1 MNVLKLL
8 RCFWK
13 HPITRTE
20 FKAVNYYVQ
29 YERVNHI
36 LHPVY
41 QELGPFRSLIKH
53 EDEIDV
59 EIFQTIFNQLNGIAN
74 IQQLNIYTHE
84 TVLYQEYE
92 EKNRAIFS
100 NIAYGYDFRNLQ
112 INTQTNG
119 VAELATRIMFSD
131 ASNIVNQNAILTAI
145 PLAIN
150 LNLAGVVP
158 SLIRADF
165 MDRQRVEQILD
176 RENGIDL
183 TRFEQQ

>member
-36 LHPVY
+36 LNPIY
-41 QELGPFRSLIKH
+41 QGLGQFRSVIKH
-53 EDEIDV
+53 EDEIDI
-59 EIFQTIFNQLNGIAN
+59 EIFQTLYNQLNGITN

-100 NIAYGYDFRNLQ
+100 NIAFGYDFHNLQ

-119 VAELATRIMFSD
+119 VASLATRIMFSD
-131 ASNIVNQNAILTAI
+131 ASNIANQNAILTSI

-150 LNLAGVVP
+150 LNVTGEIPFL
-158 SLIRADF
+158 LRADF
-165 MDRQRVEQILD
+165 LDRQRVEQILN

-183 TRFEQQ
+183 TRFQQ